1 MAWQV
6 YIFGVLGGQARVNE
20 YLRKERACMS
30 SITLGSIT
38 IDVQDERLYNA
49 DYYTIHCEQARQS
62 DHWLQSIQERL
73 EDPERIIIEGK
84 GADTKVYSRQPDAIL
99 EMAKAMN
106 EHMGIKVTEE
116 EFTRV
121 RDLLIHKQSES

>member
-1 MAWQV
+1 
-6 YIFGVLGGQARVNE
+6 
-20 YLRKERACMS
+20 MS

-99 EMAKAMN
+99 KMAKAMN